1 MKDFLKLS
9 FLLGYGENILK
20 SLSLGVLV
28 NLPLIWVIFWGYYI
42 NDLKFSFVQTA
53 IRWKLPPNVDITHG

>member
-1 MKDFLKLS
+1 MGK
-9 FLLGYGENILK
+9 NILK

-28 NLPLIWVIFWGYYI
+28 NLPLICVIFWGYYI

-53 IRWKLPPNVDITHG
+53 IRWKLPPNVDTTHV